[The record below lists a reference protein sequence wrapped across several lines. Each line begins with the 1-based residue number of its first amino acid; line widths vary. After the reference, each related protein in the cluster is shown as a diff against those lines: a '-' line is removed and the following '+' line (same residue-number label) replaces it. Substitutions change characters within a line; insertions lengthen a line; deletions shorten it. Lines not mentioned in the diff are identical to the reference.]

1 MPLISRSAPDGIV
14 LYLFLHY
21 VVVHEV
27 AVANVIIALTGNTQ
41 AEMLIE
47 SLGLIIAV
55 DMQKEAA
62 GTGVLFLYLGDSS
75 IEELTTQVKAL
86 ITGENIN
93 LLEFVEVG
101 IYGLHRHVTGCIAI
115 DKKELVD
122 VMFLRHLPVQ
132 TYLRVHHVHHIVALL
147 SCDNVF
153 VCRWKNLLSHT
164 ADDRNVVNGRYSY
177 ILHHY
182 YCFCRR
188 GFNIPSDGKL
198 TLLLTYIKPAS
209 TDFTLKQMTEGPGNT
224 LFPRPFAVVSS

>member
-1 MPLISRSAPDGIV
+1 MPLISRSAPDCIV

-55 DMQKEAA
+55 DMQKEAT
-62 GTGVLFLYLGDSS
+62 GTGVLFLYLDDSS

-122 VMFLRHLPVQ
+122 VMLLRHLPVQ

-153 VCRWKNLLSHT
+153 VCRWKNLLSHV
-164 ADDRNVVNGRYSY
+164 ADELYIVKGSCSY
-177 ILHHY
+177 ALHHC

-198 TLLLTYIKPAS
+198 KLLLTYIKPAS
-209 TDFTLKQMTEGPGNT
+209 NRFYAKINDRRPG
-224 LFPRPFAVVSS
+224 